1 MNLDL
6 FILISSAVIN
16 LLLLLTV
23 LIKRKNNLKNPINA
37 TFILGVLF
45 VLAWFL
51 FNYLADSSTDISKA
65 LLWTRLTVPSSLLA
79 LWFILWFSY
88 AFPVKTKNFS
98 RKITIYFLLVVIFS
112 VLATT
117 DYIFKNVKLDKNAG
131 ISDINSGIFYPV
143 MIGLYLLLA
152 GNMFYNFYAKYK
164 KLKGIFQTQIKY
176 VLAGWFVFLLGAFVV
191 SLILPYI
198 FSNAKW
204 SKFGPLFSII
214 MVGFTAYAI
223 VRHQLMDIRVVIQ
236 RGAIYSTLLA
246 LIVGFYL
253 TAIFVLET
261 IFRKATNISVLISAG
276 LTAVIGI
283 FGVPYLERYFR
294 RLTDKVFFKGKY
306 EYPEAAYM
314 LSEILN
320 RNLELDALSIK
331 AIQALKQIFRVGK
344 VSLLLIPQ
352 NVFLSEEGEWQTAS
366 KHYSRE
372 FISELERNPE
382 VLLCSE
388 ITRGQVNTIA
398 GNERREVPLEIQKLR
413 EKCGT
418 EVIVPLAL
426 EHRLVGILTM
436 GKKLSGDSYTD
447 DDVKLLKTFSCQ
459 AAVALEKA
467 ELYKRV
473 QDYSRELEARVKQR
487 TAEIQRL
494 QEEQRQMM
502 VDLSHGLQTPLTVIK
517 GNLDFLKNQMPANK
531 RIDTLHNATD
541 KVSEFIYDLLKL
553 AKLESSQEDFKK
565 EPVDFSKLLRGIVE
579 YVGVIAQEKQIG
591 VVSHIKPSLK
601 MYGQKD
607 KLEELVANLISNAVK
622 YTPDGGK
629 IYIDLK
635 KIDGIIAELAIRDTG
650 IGIDKEDLPHIF
662 ERFYKIRSQDRE
674 HVRGT
679 GLGLAIC
686 KRIVEKHGGTI
697 EARSEPGKGTTF
709 VVRFPLALQTQLNA
723 AARE

>member
-23 LIKRKNNLKNPINA
+23 LIKRKNNLKNPINT
-37 TFILGVLF
+37 TFILSVLF

-117 DYIFKNVKLDKNAG
+117 DHIFKNVRLDKDIG
-131 ISDINSGIFYPV
+131 VSDINAGIFYPV

-152 GNMFYNFYAKYK
+152 GNVFYNFYAKYK
-164 KLKGIFQTQIKY
+164 KLKGVFRTQIKY

-204 SKFGPLFSII
+204 SKFGPLFSIT
-214 MVGFTAYAI
+214 MVGFTTYAI

-253 TAIFVLET
+253 AAIFVLET

-294 RLTDKVFFKGKY
+294 RLTDEVFFKGRY

-331 AIQALKQIFRVGK
+331 ATQALKQIFRVGK

-352 NVFLSEEGEWQTAS
+352 NVFLSEEGEWQTVS

-388 ITRGQVNTIA
+388 ITRDQVNTIA
-398 GNERREVPLEIQKLR
+398 GNERREIPLEIQKLH

-531 RIDTLHNATD
+531 RIDALHDATD

-565 EPVDFSKLLRGIVE
+565 EPVDFSKLLRDIVE
-579 YVGVIAQEKQIG
+579 YVGVITQEKQIE
-591 VVSHIKPSLK
+591 VVSHIEPSLK

-635 KIDGIIAELAIRDTG
+635 KIDGIIVELAIRDTG

-662 ERFYKIRSQDRE
+662 ERFYKIRNQDRE

-697 EARSEPGKGTTF
+697 EARSEFGKGTT
-709 VVRFPLALQTQLNA
+709 VIVRFPLALQT
-723 AARE
+723 

>member
-1 MNLDL
+1 MDFPVFEPLILALAVAADL
-6 FILISSAVIN
+6 AIATYVLSKNPRNIVNQAFFIFVTGAALWGLGVLLLSLTQNFNFSDMVFFGGAIGSFG
-16 LLLLLTV
+16 LLLLARTFPSTSH
-23 LIKRKNNLKNPINA
+23 IPRKFWLHSLPFLAIIVA
-37 TFILGVLF
+37 APFGVFVRGMVIRPDGSLHPILGPAF
-45 VLAWFL
+45 PSFL
-51 FNYLADSSTDISKA
+51 FIITVYILLSLFLLARNYLRLGGPTHLQMQYLFAGATIFA
-65 LLWTRLTVPSSLLA
+65 LFAV
-79 LWFILWFSY
+79 
-88 AFPVKTKNFS
+88 
-98 RKITIYFLLVVIFS
+98 
-112 VLATT
+112 
-117 DYIFKNVKLDKNAG
+117 
-131 ISDINSGIFYPV
+131 ISDAILPAFGIFN
-143 MIGLYLLLA
+143 L
-152 GNMFYNFYAKYK
+152 N
-164 KLKGIFQTQIKY
+164 
-176 VLAGWFVFLLGAFVV
+176 LLGPA
-191 SLILPYI
+191 SSIL
-198 FSNAKW
+198 FA
-204 SKFGPLFSII
+204 
-214 MVGFTAYAI
+214 GFTAYAI

-236 RGAIYSTLLA
+236 RGAIYSALLA

-253 TAIFVLET
+253 AAIFVLET

-276 LTAVIGI
+276 LTTVIGI

-306 EYPEAAYM
+306 EYPEATYI

-320 RNLELDALSIK
+320 RNLELDGLSAK
-331 AIQALKQIFRVGK
+331 ATQALKQIFRVGK

-352 NVFLSEEGEWQTAS
+352 NVFLNEEGEWQTAG

-398 GNERREVPLEIQKLR
+398 GNERREISLEIQKLHER
-413 EKCGT
+413 CGA

-436 GKKLSGDSYTD
+436 GKKLSGDSYTG

-487 TAEIQRL
+487 TAEIQQL

-502 VDLSHGLQTPLTVIK
+502 VDLSHGLQTPLTIIK
-517 GNLDFLKNQMPANK
+517 GNLDFLKNQMPTNK
-531 RIDTLHNATD
+531 RIDALHNATD
-541 KVSEFIYDLLKL
+541 RVSEFIYDLLKL
-553 AKLESSQEDFKK
+553 AKLESSQDDFKK
-565 EPVDFSKLLRGIVE
+565 EPVDFSKLLRDIVE

-591 VVSHIKPSLK
+591 VVSHIEPSLK
-601 MYGQKD
+601 ICGQKD

-635 KIDGIIAELAIRDTG
+635 KIDGIIVELAIRDTG

-662 ERFYKIRSQDRE
+662 ERFYKIGNQGRE

-697 EARSEPGKGTTF
+697 EARSEFGKGTIFT
-709 VVRFPLALQTQLNA
+709 VRFPLALQT
-723 AARE
+723 